1 MHKLIFRYGILL
13 LGLGIGVSN
22 AVLAGPAD
30 WSGQGPFGGSV
41 YSLRADPLLGSRIY
55 AYSSNGF
62 FRSDDGGTS
71 WQLEETGLAESHP
84 SNGLFLIDGVT
95 AGGAWLFDDYGRLY
109 HSTDAGANWSATGF
123 ISPTIPNFS
132 SNGFAQ
138 AGGTI
143 LWYSA
148 GTSGLLKSSDGGA
161 TFATVGG
168 VFAGQNVQFVATNPA
183 TVSLPV
189 NQQQVVVGLSTASSC
204 TAGNC
209 AIYYSSDGGTT
220 WTAST
225 FDTATLPSLL
235 PSLEIMR
242 SLKSVAFGPSGSHR
256 IYGLYSDLVNYE
268 NVYLVRSDNDG
279 AAWKGYDQST
289 PGAKLPSTGVTL
301 PGVALAA
308 SPSAV
313 DTVYL
318 DSAISING
326 GSSFTALSSS
336 GRTTNGLI
344 VPSISALA
352 LHPGYPSRVLAG
364 TSFAGIY
371 LSNNSGSTWSS
382 SNDGLAATNIRALL
396 VHPQDH
402 TRLFAGYGDA
412 LTDAS
417 PAFYRSTTVGTWN
430 VSNSGLNAYQLR
442 TLAFDQTTTGVIGS
456 TVIFAVGNGFD
467 GAASTINRNTG
478 IFKSADG
485 GLTWNTIGNGL
496 PHSFPDPASGH
507 YAGALRTIIT
517 DPRSCA
523 SPPPS
528 GPCATGPLLTLY
540 ATGGGT
546 TRDALGTLGAP
557 HQWRVMKSI
566 DGGVNWVSSEAG
578 LPADVN
584 NSNGSGS
591 AVNGVTPIVI
601 DPTNSQTLYIGTF
614 ASGRDALGNSASP
627 TVPTGVFKSIDAGAN
642 WIQASNG
649 LPTYPGAASINSV
662 YDTLS
667 LIIDPA
673 HPQTLWVSTISADF
687 NLPGEIYKTIDGGA
701 NWTVSNAGVSG
712 PDVRA
717 LLIDPTDSA
726 VLYAASGGL
735 GPANPGGVYK
745 SIDGGTTWSSISL
758 GLPAQSALSLALDPV
773 DPTVLYAGT
782 SGGVYSITQLPD
794 ADADGVPDLI
804 ENAGPNGGDGN
815 GDGQPDAQQPTVSTT
830 APGLL
835 GTFGWQAG
843 VAGIADG
850 SRAQQLSQ
858 KLQQLQQAQSTDANG
873 TQGGYFTVQIVP
885 NSGDCTHAVDVS
897 AVLAGPLGADS
908 DMHHGTYSYM
918 RGLLRFELPL
928 CTNAVVDITF
938 NGATFGPGWS
948 WRYYG
953 PSTPGDNSTLGWHN
967 ATSLVQSQTG
977 NKWRV
982 NLVAGQ
988 FGSYRPAGTNSIL
1001 FEGGPAFNEQI
1012 FKDGF
1017 Q

>member
-1 MHKLIFRYGILL
+1 MYKLRASYWIALCCVALAITGAAI
-13 LGLGIGVSN
+13 
-22 AVLAGPAD
+22 AGPAD

-41 YSLRADPLLGSRIY
+41 YALRADPLLGSRIY
-55 AYSSNGF
+55 AYTSNGF

-84 SNGLFLIDGVT
+84 ATGVFVADVNT
-95 AGGAWLFDDYGRLY
+95 SGGVWLFDDYGRLY
-109 HSTDAGANWSATGF
+109 HSTDAGSNWSPTGF
-123 ISPTIPNFS
+123 TAPAVPNFAT
-132 SNGFAQ
+132 NGFAQ
-138 AGGTI
+138 GTGAV

-148 GTSGLLKSSDGGA
+148 GSNGLLKSTDGGA
-161 TFATVGG
+161 TFAAVGG
-168 VFAGQNVQFVATNPA
+168 VFAGQAAQFVVTNP
-183 TVSLPV
+183 TNPL
-189 NQQQVVVGLSTASSC
+189 QVVVGLSSVATCS
-204 TAGNC
+204 TGNC
-209 AIYYSSDGGTT
+209 AIYYSSNGGSS
-220 WTAST
+220 WFAST
-225 FDTATLPSLL
+225 FDGVTLPSVLS
-235 PSLEIMR
+235 PGVQMQR
-242 SLKSVAFGPSGSHR
+242 SLKAVSFGPSGSHR
-256 IYGLYSDLVNYE
+256 IYALYSDLVNYYQA
-268 NVYLVRSDNDG
+268 YLIRSDNDG

-289 PGAKLPSTGVTL
+289 PGASLPQTGVTL

-318 DSAISING
+318 DSAISTNG
-326 GSSFTALSSS
+326 GTSFTPLSSS
-336 GRTTNGLI
+336 GRTTNGTIL
-344 VPSISALA
+344 PSISAIA
-352 LHPGYPSRVLAG
+352 LHAGYPSRVLAG

-371 LSNNSGSTWSS
+371 LSNNSGSSWSG

-396 VHPQDH
+396 IHPQDH

-412 LTDAS
+412 LSDPS
-417 PAFYRSTTVGTWN
+417 PAFYRSTTAGTWN
-430 VSNSGLNAYQLR
+430 ISNSGLNAYQLR

-467 GAASTINRNTG
+467 GAASPVNRNTG
-478 IFKSADG
+478 IYKSADG
-485 GLTWNTIGNGL
+485 GLTWSTIGNGL
-496 PHSFPDPASGH
+496 PKSTTTSTGH

-523 SPPPS
+523 APPPS
-528 GPCATGPLLTLY
+528 GPCVSGPLLTLY

-546 TRDALGTLGAP
+546 TRNPDGTFGSV

-566 DGGVNWVSSEAG
+566 DGGVNWVTSETG
-578 LPADVN
+578 LPADQVN
-584 NSNGSGS
+584 GDGSGS
-591 AVNGVTPIVI
+591 EVDGVTPIVI
-601 DPTNSQTLYIGTF
+601 DPTNSQILYIGTF
-614 ASGRDALGNSASP
+614 ASGYDALFNSASP
-627 TVPTGVFKSIDAGAN
+627 TVPTGVFKSIDGGGH
-642 WIQASNG
+642 WTQASNG
-649 LPTYPGAASINSV
+649 LPTYPGAASIHSV
-662 YDTLS
+662 YNTLS

-673 HPQTLWVSTISADF
+673 HPQTLWVSTINANF
-687 NLPGEIYKTIDGGA
+687 NLPGEIYKTTDGAA

-717 LLIDPTDSA
+717 LLVDPTDST

-745 SIDGGTTWSSISL
+745 SIDSGTTWSSISL

-815 GDGQPDAQQPTVSTT
+815 GDNTPDALQPTVSTT

-843 VAGIADG
+843 VEGIADG

-858 KLQQLQQAQSTDANG
+858 KLQQLQHGQSIDANG
-873 TQGGYFTVQIVP
+873 TQGGYFTVQII
-885 NSGDCTHAVDVS
+885 SGDCTHAVDVS
-897 AVLAGPLGADS
+897 AVLAGPLGVDS
-908 DMHHGTYSYM
+908 DAHHGTYSYT

-988 FGSYRPAGTNSIL
+988 FGSYRPAGANSIL
-1001 FEGGPAFNEQI
+1001 FEGGPAFNEEI

>member
-1 MHKLIFRYGILL
+1 MTMDKQICRCVILL
-13 LGLGIGVSN
+13 LCLGIGVSN
-22 AVLAGPAD
+22 VVLAGPAD

-41 YSLRADPLLGSRIY
+41 FSLRADPLLGSRIY
-55 AYSSNGF
+55 AYTSNGF
-62 FRSDDGGTS
+62 FRSNDGGTS

-95 AGGAWLFDDYGRLY
+95 SGGAWLFDDYGRLY
-109 HSTDAGANWSATGF
+109 HSTDAGANWSATEF
-123 ISPTIPNFS
+123 TSPTIPNFS
-132 SNGFAQ
+132 MNGLAQ
-138 AGGTI
+138 GGSAI

-168 VFAGQNVQFVATNPA
+168 VFAGQNVQFVATNQTNP
-183 TVSLPV
+183 L
-189 NQQQVVVGLSTASSC
+189 QVVAGLSTASSC

-225 FDTATLPSLL
+225 FDAATLPSLL
-235 PSLEIMR
+235 PQPEIMR
-242 SLKSVAFGPSGSHR
+242 SLKSVSFGPSGSHR
-256 IYGLYSDLVNYE
+256 IYGLYSDLVNYG

-279 AAWKGYDQST
+279 AAWKGYDQAT
-289 PGAKLPSTGVTL
+289 PGASLPQNGATL
-301 PGVALAA
+301 PGAALAA
-308 SPSAV
+308 SPGAV

-318 DSAISING
+318 DSAISLNG
-326 GSSFTALSSS
+326 GTSFTALSSS
-336 GRTTNGLI
+336 GRTTNGTSI
-344 VPSISALA
+344 PSISAIA
-352 LHPGYPSRVLAG
+352 LHPDYTTRVLAG
-364 TSFAGIY
+364 TNFAGIY
-371 LSNNSGSTWSS
+371 LSNNSGGNWSG

-412 LTDAS
+412 LSDPS
-417 PAFYRSTTVGTWN
+417 PAFYRSTTAGTWN

-467 GAASTINRNTG
+467 GPTTNYLNRNTG
-478 IFKSADG
+478 IYKSADG

-496 PHSFPDPASGH
+496 PKSSTNPASGH

-523 SPPPS
+523 APPPS
-528 GPCATGPLLTLY
+528 GPCMTGPLLTLY

-546 TRDALGTLGAP
+546 AHNSDGSVSNPAVR
-557 HQWRVMKSI
+557 QWRVMKSI
-566 DGGVNWVSSEAG
+566 DGGVNWVTSETG
-578 LPADVN
+578 LPADMLN
-584 NSNGSGS
+584 LDGSGS

-601 DPTNSQTLYIGTF
+601 DPTNSQILYIGTF
-614 ASGRDALGNSASP
+614 ASGYDALGNSASP
-627 TVPTGVFKSIDAGAN
+627 TVPTGVFKSIDAGAH
-642 WIQASNG
+642 WTQASNG
-649 LPTYPGAASINSV
+649 LPTYPGAASVHSV

-667 LIIDPA
+667 LVIDPS
-673 HPQTLWVSTISADF
+673 HPQTLWVSTISANFDI
-687 NLPGEIYKTIDGGA
+687 PGEIYKTTDGAA

-717 LLIDPTDSA
+717 LLVDPTDST

-758 GLPAQSALSLALDPV
+758 GLPAQSAVALALDPV

-804 ENAGPNGGDGN
+804 ENASPNGGFN
-815 GDGQPDAQQPTVSTT
+815 GAPGIPDAENPMVSST

-835 GTFGWQAG
+835 GIFGWQAG
-843 VAGIADG
+843 IQGIADG
-850 SRAQQLSQ
+850 TRAQQLSQ
-858 KLQQLQQAQSTDANG
+858 KLQQMQKVQSTDSSG
-873 TQGGYFTVQIVP
+873 TQGGYFTVTII
-885 NSGDCTHAVDVS
+885 SGDCTHAVDVS

-908 DMHHGTYSYM
+908 DVHHGSYSYT

-948 WRYYG
+948 WRYFG

-977 NKWRV
+977 NKWRMS
-982 NLVAGQ
+982 LIAGQ
-988 FGSYRPAGTNSIL
+988 FGSYRPAGTHSIL
-1001 FEGGPAFNEQI
+1001 FEGGPAFNEEI
-1012 FKDGF
+1012 YKDGF